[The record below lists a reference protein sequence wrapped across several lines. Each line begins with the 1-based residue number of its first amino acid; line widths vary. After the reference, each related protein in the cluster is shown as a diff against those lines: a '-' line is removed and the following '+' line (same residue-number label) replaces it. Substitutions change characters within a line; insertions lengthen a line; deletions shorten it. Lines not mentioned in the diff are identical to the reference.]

1 MHLDPPPPAYAKG
14 WNGRCRRDRDR
25 GKVSEDKSDVSTNT
39 VRNLPC
45 TVLAGVVAVASWP
58 GIPAAAL

>member
-1 MHLDPPPPAYAKG
+1 M
-14 WNGRCRRDRDR
+14 DRDKD
-25 GKVSEDKSDVSTNT
+25 KVSEDKSDVSTNT